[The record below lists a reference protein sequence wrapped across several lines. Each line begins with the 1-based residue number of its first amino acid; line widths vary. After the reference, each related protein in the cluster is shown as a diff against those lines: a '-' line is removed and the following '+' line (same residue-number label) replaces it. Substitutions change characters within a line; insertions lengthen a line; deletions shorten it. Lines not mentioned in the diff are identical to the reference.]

1 MVLRYCFPKEG
12 IASEWTK
19 RPGQRAIGKTSG
31 QQLIILSS
39 ALTTSRL
46 LIVFTAFGVLYNWHL
61 GEMLLFTLYTWQK
74 QFPWAQPVSLR
85 KKQAGEFPSL
95 RAAILSPPTELPSPM
110 FLSLALLVITAGF
123 PQPCGSRPYM
133 QTEQQCI
140 LKVPFLQMQI

>member
-1 MVLRYCFPKEG
+1 MVLRYCFLKEG

-74 QFPWAQPVSLR
+74 QFPRAQSVSLR
-85 KKQAGEFPSL
+85 KKQAGNSQAWGQPYCHRLQNYPAPRFSAWLFWSL
-95 RAAILSPPTELPSPM
+95 LLASPSPVVHVQR
-110 FLSLALLVITAGF
+110 SI
-123 PQPCGSRPYM
+123 SRGNHTCKQNNNAY
-133 QTEQQCI
+133 
-140 LKVPFLQMQI
+140 